1 MQAANIIDT
10 TSKRS
15 KSYSNTRN
23 LNGVI
28 SVTWLTSCTGLIAQN
43 LECEITLLQPQQYGS
58 NMTVTRSSAVNQT
71 IYNSYEKEALRS
83 NSQF

>member
-58 NMTVTRSSAVNQT
+58 NMTVTRSTAGYQT
-71 IYNSYEKEALRS
+71 IYN
-83 NSQF
+83 